1 MSGPTTPGMARLAVL
16 LAVLA
21 ALVAGCGG
29 GDAGTPSAG
38 PGEPVDVRQLARA
51 ASTSAE
57 ASSGRFSFALEA
69 SMPGAEETFSF
80 SGEGAFD
87 VASERASFSVDMS
100 SFAALLGGLLTGLG
114 AAAGADAPDF
124 DEPDGWRI
132 DAIRDGST
140 RYVRFPALAGKLPEG
155 KAWIRSED
163 GAAASDL
170 EGLGQLTEV
179 DPRELLEILR
189 EVSGDVETVGTE
201 TVRGAETTHYRATLD
216 ATSATAS
223 VPEAD
228 REDFRALADKLL
240 SQSGLSEIPLDVWI
254 DDDGLL
260 RKFQLDVSATQ
271 PGASEPSRAALTFEI
286 WDVGRPV
293 AIEVPPASGVVDASE
308 LED

>member
-1 MSGPTTPGMARLAVL
+1 MARPAVPVALLAVL
-16 LAVLA
+16 L

-29 GDAGTPSAG
+29 GDAGPPSAVT
-38 PGEPVDVRQLARA
+38 GEPVDVRQLARA

-57 ASSGRFSFALEA
+57 ASSGRFSFGLEA
-69 SMPGAEETFSF
+69 AMPGADEPFSF

-87 VASERASFSVDMS
+87 LASERASFSVDMS

-124 DEPDGWRI
+124 DDAEGWRI
-132 DAIRDGST
+132 DAVRDGST
-140 RYVRFPALAGKLPEG
+140 TYVRFPALAGRLPEG

-163 GAAASDL
+163 GAAASGLD
-170 EGLGQLTEV
+170 GLGRLTEV
-179 DPRELLEILR
+179 EPRELLKIIR
-189 EVSGDVETVGTE
+189 EVSGDVETVGSE

-216 ATSATAS
+216 GTRVPDS
-223 VPEAD
+223 VPQAGG
-228 REDFRALADKLL
+228 EDVRALADQLL
-240 SQSGLSEIPLDVWI
+240 SQAGLSEIPLDVWI
-254 DDDGLL
+254 DADGLL

-271 PGASEPSRAALTFEI
+271 AGASEPSRAALTFEI

-293 AIEVPPASGVVDASE
+293 AIELPPASEVVDAG